1 MTAKTPI
8 KIGCGDRMGKKPLH
22 AAKTRP
28 KISNASG
35 SWQGNQAKLQ

>member
-8 KIGCGDRMGKKPLH
+8 KIGRGDRMGKEPLH
-22 AAKTRP
+22 AAKA